1 MFKLGASRS
10 YSALSK
16 RTNKV
21 KVQLLK
27 DFPKFQ
33 LYKGQVTSV
42 SPSLMRNYLHS
53 NNGARY
59 VLADK
64 DIDQQLQAEAVQ
76 LAALRVR
83 EPAKKDQENIVISEQ
98 APEEK
103 KFNERGTAEEKKQP
117 KLFNSGITLKDVK
130 IPGLEI

>member
-1 MFKLGASRS
+1 MLRIGLPRS

-33 LYKGQVTSV
+33 LYKGQVASV

-53 NNGARY
+53 KNGARY
-59 VLADK
+59 ILADE
-64 DIDQQLQAEAVQ
+64 DIDQQLQAKAFE
-76 LAALRVR
+76 LTALRVK
-83 EPAKKDQENIVISEQ
+83 EVAKKDQDKMVVGEQ
-98 APEEK
+98 PVEEK
-103 KFNERGTAEEKKQP
+103 ETSQKEEIEKKKQP